1 MAESGSAIAWLV
13 AVCIIAGLVAA
24 VISPGL

>member
-13 AVCIIAGLVAA
+13 AVCLIAGLVAA
-24 VISPGL
+24 VFSPGL